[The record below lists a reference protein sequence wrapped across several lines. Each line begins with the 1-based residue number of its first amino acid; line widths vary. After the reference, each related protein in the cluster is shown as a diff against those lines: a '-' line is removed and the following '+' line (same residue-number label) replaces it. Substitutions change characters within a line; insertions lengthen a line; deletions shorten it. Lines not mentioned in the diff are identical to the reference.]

1 PAQAIYRDDVVGQLG
16 LQEFPL
22 EQNCR
27 NPQPIHDL
35 VRGLAG
41 SGLESIA
48 LRMDGRAPE
57 LIEADGEAATREAL
71 RKTLHRLRSEEGV
84 APWDIAV
91 VTGMRLEHSAIW
103 RQRTFGNEVL
113 ANAAVDDSGKH
124 LGLGASATP
133 DLPSD
138 AILYETIRR
147 FKGLERAVIV
157 LVELRPDDERL
168 DQ

>member
-1 PAQAIYRDDVVGQLG
+1 
-16 LQEFPL
+16 
-22 EQNCR
+22 
-27 NPQPIHDL
+27 
-35 VRGLAG
+35 
-41 SGLESIA
+41 
-48 LRMDGRAPE
+48 
-57 LIEADGEAATREAL
+57 
-71 RKTLHRLRSEEGV
+71 
-84 APWDIAV
+84 
-91 VTGMRLEHSAIW
+91 MRLEQSAIW

-138 AILYETIRR
+138 TILCETIRR

-168 DQ
+168 NQHLYVGASRARQHLIVIAPAAVLERLR